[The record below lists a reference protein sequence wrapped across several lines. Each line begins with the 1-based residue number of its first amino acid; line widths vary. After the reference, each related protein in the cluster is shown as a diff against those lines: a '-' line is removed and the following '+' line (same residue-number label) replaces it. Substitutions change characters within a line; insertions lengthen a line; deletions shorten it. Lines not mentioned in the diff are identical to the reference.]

1 MLFRIHKAYEGCN
14 YGDIIVGSGKSIN
27 RLYKRLTG
35 KTIWSDSTGF
45 PTLAGLQKNCFC
57 YHSSPW
63 DLMTE
68 LEVTKVLMDYE
79 YGKYIVENLNIN
91 ETVRYYPE
99 MESDY
104 ILHMR
109 IFYEL
114 PEKDNSFYSTIYDKL
129 KGIYAYKEFSE
140 IFDRWYQ
147 NKKKALKSIPFEDR

>member
-14 YGDIIVGSGKSIN
+14 YGDIVVGSGKSIN

-35 KTIWSDSTGF
+35 KTIWNDATGF
-45 PTLAGLQKNCFC
+45 PTLTGLQKNCFC
-57 YHSSPW
+57 LHHSPW

-79 YGKYIVENLNIN
+79 YGKYIVENLDIN

-109 IFYEL
+109 IFCEL
-114 PEKDNSFYSTIYDKL
+114 PEKDSSFYATIYDEL
-129 KGIYAYKEFSE
+129 KGIYTYKEFSE

-147 NKKKALKSIPFEDR
+147 NKKKALKSIPFENR